1 MRGHIFTIK
10 EISEY
15 IKGKFETDPQLAT
28 VYVRGEISNYKFHSS
43 GHHYM
48 TLKDSESVLRAVMFK
63 FDAVKLKFRP
73 ESGMKIIAKGRISV
87 FPRDGQYQLYITD
100 MIPDGI
106 GALSAAFEQLK
117 AKLLAEGLFAQE
129 TKLPLPKYPKTIAL
143 VTSPTG
149 AAIRDMLRILKARY
163 PIATILVVPVLVQ
176 GPDAAPDI
184 ANAISYLNQHMCCDL
199 IITGRGGGSL
209 EDLWAFNDEALARV
223 IHESVIPIISAV
235 GHEPDVTISDFVA
248 DLRAATPSNAAELAV
263 PDQAVLYDHLS
274 KTNAKL
280 FQLMQH
286 KLNFLKERIKG
297 FSEKPCMTS
306 PLNTIAERR
315 LFLDYQTN
323 RMTSAMQKTVAQAK
337 ERFVHLAAGLDAMSP
352 LKVLSRGYSIATTDD
367 GVSVKD
373 SADISVGE
381 RLSLRFGS
389 GGAVCTVDELFGKV
403 EESCQTK

>member
-15 IKGKFETDPQLAT
+15 IKGKFDTDPQLAT

-63 FDAVKLKFRP
+63 FDAAKLKFRP
-73 ESGMKIIAKGRISV
+73 ESGLKIIAKGRISV

-117 AKLLAEGLFAQE
+117 AKLLAEGLFERE

-163 PIATILVVPVLVQ
+163 PIATVLVVPVLVQ

-184 ANAISYLNQHMCCDL
+184 AQAIAYLNRHMCCDL

-209 EDLWAFNDEALARV
+209 EDLWAFNDETLARE
-223 IHESVIPIISAV
+223 IHASKIPIISAV

-263 PDQAVLYDHLS
+263 PDQTVLYDHLS

-280 FQLMQH
+280 FQHMQST
-286 KLNFLKERIKG
+286 LQFLKERVKSI
-297 FSEKPCMTS
+297 SEKPCLKN
-306 PLNTIAERR
+306 PLNTVSEHRM
-315 LFLDYQTN
+315 LLDFQTN
-323 RMTSAMQKTVAQAK
+323 RLTSLMQNKISQAK
-337 ERFVHLAAGLDAMSP
+337 ERFVHLAAGMDAMSP
-352 LKVLSRGYSIATTDD
+352 LKVLSRGYSIATDET
-367 GVSVKD
+367 GAAVKD
-373 SADISVGE
+373 SGD
-381 RLSLRFGS
+381 LSIGQKVNLRFGS
-389 GGAVCTVDELFGKV
+389 GGAVCTVDELTGKV
-403 EESCQTK
+403 DGSCPNK